1 MTLVWRGQ
9 HQNISDARSGA
20 GRAWAHKRIN
30 MTGNPPMSPA
40 FRPSRRQFA
49 KSVGLAAGAAGLGV
63 AAIGAAPA
71 AADPPAT
78 RDADAVLAHL
88 MEGNKRFVRG
98 ETSLLNRRRPSD
110 FAALA
115 EGQAPVAVI
124 FTCVD
129 SRVPPELIF
138 DQGIGDLFVIRVAGN
153 IVSGAGPVMKG
164 SVEYAVAELNV
175 KLIMVLG
182 HGKCGAV
189 DAAIQHIGANDKLPG
204 AIDAMIHMI
213 EPAVTSA
220 KDLPGDRLEN
230 TIKANVRHGV
240 ERLRTLDPILSKQVE
255 SGGLKVVGAVY
266 NLATGAVEMV
276 D

>member
-1 MTLVWRGQ
+1 
-9 HQNISDARSGA
+9 
-20 GRAWAHKRIN
+20 
-30 MTGNPPMSPA
+30 MSPA
-40 FRPSRRQFA
+40 SRSSRRQFA
-49 KSVGLAAGAAGLGV
+49 KSVGLAAGAAGLGL
-63 AAIGAAPA
+63 AAVGTAPTPASAA

-78 RDADAVLAHL
+78 RDADTVLAHL

-98 ETSLLNRRRPSD
+98 ETSLLNRRRPAD

-124 FTCVD
+124 FTCAD

-189 DAAIQHIGANDKLPG
+189 DAAIAHIGANDKLPG
-204 AIDAMIHMI
+204 AIDAMVRLI
-213 EPAVTSA
+213 EPAVNAA
-220 KDLPGDRLEN
+220 KDLPGDRLDN
-230 TIKANVRHGV
+230 TIKANVKQGV
-240 ERLRTLDPILSKQVE
+240 ERLKTLDPILSKAVE
-255 SGGLKVVGAVY
+255 SEGLKVVGAVY

>member
-1 MTLVWRGQ
+1 M
-9 HQNISDARSGA
+9 
-20 GRAWAHKRIN
+20 
-30 MTGNPPMSPA
+30 
-40 FRPSRRQFA
+40 
-49 KSVGLAAGAAGLGV
+49 SVGLAAGAVGLGL
-63 AAIGAAPA
+63 GAVPGSVSA
-71 AADPPAT
+71 AADPPAA

-88 MEGNKRFVRG
+88 MEGNKRFVQG
-98 ETSLLNRRRPSD
+98 HTSLLNRRRPAD

-124 FTCVD
+124 YTCAD

-153 IVSGAGPVMKG
+153 VVGGSGPVTKG

-182 HGKCGAV
+182 HAKCGAV
-189 DAAIQHIGANDKLPG
+189 DAAIKHLGADDHLPG
-204 AIDAMIHMI
+204 AIDAMIHAI
-213 EPAVTSA
+213 EPAVHNA

-230 TIKANVRHGV
+230 TIKANVQHGV
-240 ERLRTLDPILSKQVE
+240 KTLQTLQPILAE
-255 SGGLKVVGAVY
+255 SVKSGDLKIVGAVY
-266 NLATGAVEMV
+266 NLATGEVEMV

>member
-1 MTLVWRGQ
+1 MRLTSQ
-9 HQNISDARSGA
+9 
-20 GRAWAHKRIN
+20 
-30 MTGNPPMSPA
+30 
-40 FRPSRRQFA
+40 PSRREFA
-49 KSVGLAAGAAGLGV
+49 KTVGLAVGAAGVGL
-63 AAIGAAPA
+63 APMA
-71 AADPPAT
+71 EANADPPEG
-78 RDADAVLAHL
+78 RDADTVLAHL
-88 MEGNKRFVRG
+88 LEGNKRFVRG

-115 EGQAPVAVI
+115 EGQAPTAVI
-124 FTCVD
+124 FTCAD

-164 SVEYAVAELNV
+164 SVEYAIAELNV

-182 HGKCGAV
+182 HSKCGAV
-189 DAAIQHIGANDKLPG
+189 DAAIQHIGAKDHLPG
-204 AIDAMIHMI
+204 AIDAMIHFI
-213 EPAVTSA
+213 EPAVTAA
-220 KDLPGDRLEN
+220 KDQPGDRLDN

-240 ERLRTLDPILSKQVE
+240 ERLKTLDPILSKQVE

-266 NLATGAVEMV
+266 NLATGAVEMT

>member
-1 MTLVWRGQ
+1 MRPS
-9 HQNISDARSGA
+9 SDS
-20 GRAWAHKRIN
+20 
-30 MTGNPPMSPA
+30 
-40 FRPSRRQFA
+40 SRRQFA
-49 KSVGLAAGAAGLGV
+49 KNVGLAAGAAGLGL

-78 RDADAVLAHL
+78 RDADTVLAHL
-88 MEGNKRFVRG
+88 LEGNKRFVRG

-110 FAALA
+110 FARLA
-115 EGQAPVAVI
+115 EGQEPVAVI
-124 FTCVD
+124 YTCAD

-153 IVSGAGPVMKG
+153 VVNGSGPVTKG

-189 DAAIQHIGANDKLPG
+189 DAAIQHIGSNDDLPG
-204 AIDAMIHMI
+204 AIGPMIHMI
-213 EPAVTSA
+213 EPAVNDA
-220 KDLPGDRLEN
+220 RDLPGDRLEN
-230 TIKANVRHGV
+230 TIKANVRCGV
-240 ERLRTLDPILSKQVE
+240 ERLKTLAPILSKEVE